1 MTKPLQ
7 DKVVMVTGASS
18 GIGAATIAA
27 LLDVGARVIAVARR
41 IDRLQALQKEL
52 GVGDDRVLPVKCDI
66 RDEQQAQTLMNQAL
80 EWGGSLDGL
89 INNAG
94 LSRGGLLEKTQV
106 DDLRLM
112 LDTNIFALANLTR
125 LATPELKKA
134 QGTLI
139 NISSSVVHA
148 LIPGSA
154 VYSAS
159 KAAVAAFSEVMRK
172 ELCASNARVVTIY
185 PGMVDTEFFDGIT
198 DEKKKQSFDKLK
210 ESIDALQA
218 EDIAE
223 VILFALSQ
231 PGRVSL
237 NEIVV
242 RPTRQPI

>member
-27 LLDVGARVIAVARR
+27 LLDAGARVIAVARR

-106 DDLRLM
+106 DDLRVM

>member
-7 DKVVMVTGASS
+7 DKVVMVTGASA
-18 GIGAATIAA
+18 GIGAATITA
-27 LLDVGARVIAVARR
+27 LLDAGARVIAAARR
-41 IDRLQALQKEL
+41 IDRMQALQKEL
-52 GVGDDRVLPVKCDI
+52 AVGDDRLLAIQCDI
-66 RDEQQAQTLMNQAL
+66 RDEQQTQTLMGQAL

-94 LSRGGLLEKTQV
+94 LSRGGLHETNQA
-106 DDLRLM
+106 DDLRVM
-112 LDTNIFALANLTR
+112 LDTNVFALANLTR
-125 LATPELKKA
+125 LAIPELKKT

-139 NISSSVVHA
+139 NISSSVIHS

-172 ELCASNARVVTIY
+172 ELCASNVRVITVY
-185 PGMVDTEFFDGIT
+185 PGMVETEFFDGII
-198 DEKKKQSFDKLK
+198 DERKRQSFNEMK
-210 ESIDALQA
+210 ESMEALQA

-223 VILFALSQ
+223 VILFALTR

-237 NEIVV
+237 NDITV

>member
-7 DKVVMVTGASS
+7 DQIIMVTGASS
-18 GIGAATIAA
+18 GIGAATITT
-27 LLDVGARVIAVARR
+27 LLNAGARVVALARR
-41 IDRLQALQKEL
+41 IERLEQMQTSLEAGSDRLLPLCCDICDAQQVEAAVKQAL
-52 GVGDDRVLPVKCDI
+52 D
-66 RDEQQAQTLMNQAL
+66 
-80 EWGGSLDGL
+80 WGGALHGL

-94 LSRGGLLEKTQV
+94 LSRGGLHETNQLE
-106 DDLRLM
+106 DLRVM
-112 LDTNIFALANLTR
+112 LDTNVFALTNLTR
-125 LATPELKKA
+125 LALPALKDS

-139 NISSSVVHA
+139 NISSTVVQA

-159 KAAVAAFSEVMRK
+159 KAAVAAFSEVIRK
-172 ELCASNARVVTIY
+172 EVCASNVRVTTIY
-185 PGMVDTEFFDGIT
+185 PGMVNTEFFDGIT
-198 DEKKKQSFDKLK
+198 DSRKKQTFDKLK
-210 ESIDALQA
+210 ETMDPLLA

-223 VILFALSQ
+223 VILFTLTR

>member
-18 GIGAATIAA
+18 GIGAATITSLVEA
-27 LLDVGARVIAVARR
+27 GARVIAVARR
-41 IDRLQALQKEL
+41 IERVQALQQGL
-52 GVGDDRVLPVKCDI
+52 GAQGERLLPVQCDI
-66 RDEQQAQTLMNQAL
+66 QDAQQTQSLVDQAL
-80 EWGGSLDGL
+80 AWGGSLDGL

-106 DDLRLM
+106 EDLQVM

-125 LATPELKKA
+125 LATPELKKT
-134 QGTLI
+134 QGTLV
-139 NISSSVVHA
+139 NVSSSVVHA

-172 ELCASNARVVTIY
+172 ELCASDVRVITIY

-218 EDIAE
+218 GDIAE
-223 VILFALSQ
+223 VILFALSR
-231 PGRVSL
+231 PERVSL

>member
-106 DDLRLM
+106 DDLRVM

>member
-106 DDLRLM
+106 DDLRVM

-172 ELCASNARVVTIY
+172 ELCASNARVITIY

>member
-27 LLDVGARVIAVARR
+27 LLDVGARVITVARR

-66 RDEQQAQTLMNQAL
+66 RDEQQAQTLMDQAL

-106 DDLRLM
+106 DDLRVM
-112 LDTNIFALANLTR
+112 LDTNIFALANLTS

-172 ELCASNARVVTIY
+172 ELCASNARVITIY

>member
-52 GVGDDRVLPVKCDI
+52 EVGDDRVLPVKCDI

-106 DDLRLM
+106 DDLRVM

-172 ELCASNARVVTIY
+172 ELCASNARVITIY

>member
-66 RDEQQAQTLMNQAL
+66 RDEQQAQTLMDQAL

-106 DDLRLM
+106 DDLRVM

-172 ELCASNARVVTIY
+172 ELCASNARVITIY

-223 VILFALSQ
+223 VILFALSR

>member
-27 LLDVGARVIAVARR
+27 LLDAGARVIAVARR

-66 RDEQQAQTLMNQAL
+66 RDEQQAQTLMDQAL

-106 DDLRLM
+106 DDLRVM

-172 ELCASNARVVTIY
+172 ELCASNARVITIY

>member
-7 DKVVMVTGASS
+7 DQIIMVTGASS
-18 GIGAATIAA
+18 GIGAATITT
-27 LLDVGARVIAVARR
+27 LLNAGARVVALARR
-41 IDRLQALQKEL
+41 IERLEQMQTSLEPGSDRLLPLCCDICDAQQVEAAVKQAL
-52 GVGDDRVLPVKCDI
+52 D
-66 RDEQQAQTLMNQAL
+66 
-80 EWGGSLDGL
+80 WGGALHGL

-94 LSRGGLLEKTQV
+94 LSRGGLHETNQLE
-106 DDLRLM
+106 DLRVM
-112 LDTNIFALANLTR
+112 LDTNVFALTNLTR
-125 LATPELKKA
+125 LALPALKDS

-139 NISSSVVHA
+139 NISSTVVQA

-159 KAAVAAFSEVMRK
+159 KAAVAAFSEVIRK
-172 ELCASNARVVTIY
+172 EVCASNVRVTTIY
-185 PGMVDTEFFDGIT
+185 PGMVNTEFFDGIT
-198 DEKKKQSFDKLK
+198 DPRKKQTFDKLK
-210 ESIDALQA
+210 ETMDPLLA

-223 VILFALSQ
+223 VILFTLTR

>member
-1 MTKPLQ
+1 M
-7 DKVVMVTGASS
+7 D
-18 GIGAATIAA
+18 
-27 LLDVGARVIAVARR
+27 
-41 IDRLQALQKEL
+41 
-52 GVGDDRVLPVKCDI
+52 
-66 RDEQQAQTLMNQAL
+66 QAL

-106 DDLRLM
+106 DDLRVM

-172 ELCASNARVVTIY
+172 ELCASNARVITIY

>member
-106 DDLRLM
+106 DDLRVM

-223 VILFALSQ
+223 VILFALSR

>member
-27 LLDVGARVIAVARR
+27 LLDAGARVIAVARR

-66 RDEQQAQTLMNQAL
+66 RDEQQAQTLMDQAL

-106 DDLRLM
+106 DDLRVM

-172 ELCASNARVVTIY
+172 ELCTSDVRVITIY

>member
-66 RDEQQAQTLMNQAL
+66 RDEQQAQTLMDQAL

-106 DDLRLM
+106 DDLRVM

-172 ELCASNARVVTIY
+172 ELCASNARVITIY

>member
-52 GVGDDRVLPVKCDI
+52 EVGDDRVLPVKCDI
-66 RDEQQAQTLMNQAL
+66 RDEQQAQTLMDQAL

-106 DDLRLM
+106 DDLRVM

-172 ELCASNARVVTIY
+172 ELCASNARVITIY

>member
-7 DKVVMVTGASS
+7 DKVVMVTGSSS
-18 GIGAATIAA
+18 GIGAATITA
-27 LLDVGARVIAVARR
+27 LLDAGARVIAVARR
-41 IDRLQALQKEL
+41 IERMQALQQEQ
-52 GVGDDRVLPVKCDI
+52 GVGDDRLLALKCDI
-66 RDEQQAQTLMNQAL
+66 QDAQQVQAL
-80 EWGGSLDGL
+80 MDQALAWGGSLDGL

-94 LSRGGLLEKTQV
+94 LSRGGLLERTQV
-106 DDLRLM
+106 DDLRVM
-112 LDTNIFALANLTR
+112 LDTNVFALANLTR
-125 LATPELKKA
+125 LATPELKKS

-172 ELCASNARVVTIY
+172 ELCTSNVRVITIY
-185 PGMVDTEFFDGIT
+185 PGMVETEFFDGIT
-198 DEKKKQSFDKLK
+198 DEKKKQAFDKMK
-210 ESIDALQA
+210 ESMEALQA

-223 VILFALSQ
+223 VILFALTRA
-231 PGRVSL
+231 GRVSL

>member
-1 MTKPLQ
+1 MAKPLH
-7 DKVVMVTGASS
+7 DKVVMVTGSS
-18 GIGAATIAA
+18 AGIGAATITA
-27 LLDVGARVIAVARR
+27 LLDAGARVVAVARR
-41 IDRLQALQKEL
+41 IERMRVLQEQLSVGKDRLLAVSCDIQEAQQVQALM
-52 GVGDDRVLPVKCDI
+52 
-66 RDEQQAQTLMNQAL
+66 AQAL

-94 LSRGGLLEKTQV
+94 LSRGGLLENSQME
-106 DDLRLM
+106 DLRVM
-112 LDTNIFALANLTR
+112 LDTNVFALTNLTR
-125 LATPELKKA
+125 LATAELKKS

-148 LIPGSA
+148 LPPGSA

-172 ELCASNARVVTIY
+172 ELCTSNVRVITIY
-185 PGMVDTEFFDGIT
+185 PGMVETEFFAGIT
-198 DEKKKQSFDKLK
+198 DEMKKQSFNKLK
-210 ESIDALQA
+210 ESMEALQA

-223 VILFALSQ
+223 VILFALTR